1 MRHSE
6 EDFQRDID
14 LVIIPK
20 EADGRIPRATQ
31 KIPAKL
37 YVDVGPVLEDDIGI
51 VIITRARDIVE
62 VPQSHLEI
70 IGKQFLG
77 DRPVELIGELWK
89 GKNCRIIVLDHT
101 LRKLEVRVQIARA
114 VVIYTED
121 ILENRAV
128 NSA

>member
-1 MRHSE
+1 MSGVCMDVIFQSTRQYWDGLLACCGAMLWTIVPVYTMIHSE

-14 LVIIPK
+14 LVVIPK

-37 YVDVGPVLEDDIGI
+37 YVDVWPVLEDDIGI

-70 IGKQFLG
+70 IGK
-77 DRPVELIGELWK
+77 
-89 GKNCRIIVLDHT
+89 
-101 LRKLEVRVQIARA
+101 
-114 VVIYTED
+114 
-121 ILENRAV
+121 
-128 NSA
+128 

>member
-20 EADGRIPRATQ
+20 EADGRISRATQ

>member
-14 LVIIPK
+14 LVIISK

-77 DRPVELIGELWK
+77 DLESCAAFHSLRCCFP
-89 GKNCRIIVLDHT
+89 CRFF
-101 LRKLEVRVQIARA
+101 RFR
-114 VVIYTED
+114 
-121 ILENRAV
+121 
-128 NSA
+128 